1 MLPSVVLA
9 PPGPKAH
16 NGTMKNQE
24 PLRHFLFYTLSL
36 PERAL
41 RSTVGLAAGA
51 VKEMSE
57 FLVPKAFQ
65 DSKTYKIVVRNSLSF
80 LLDKVA
86 GLELEEE
93 ENEQTVSDD
102 FLARKAVGNFL
113 DLTSLATMHVS
124 PVWLLAIVSDLAYGT
139 HTYIQ
144 ELAQE
149 LEEKGIIAESSTIRN
164 VDDFLE
170 AVAEGAGRAASLVD
184 TPPLSV
190 EQLKQS
196 AEETKEALARVDV
209 TQLLPAKEIQE
220 TWDEMRR
227 VADASKLGLLDVS
240 AAMTM
245 NAFDKLGAVIDGT
258 FSGLVVATGLLD
270 RVIIDHY
277 KDALERIAEKGLFAI
292 VKESYEPYVEA
303 VFKNF
308 SGDRETLTEKVLDGT
323 LLVRFLRWCKN
334 LFARKKPPHRVPSC
348 PDEHSRP

>member
-1 MLPSVVLA
+1 M
-9 PPGPKAH
+9 
-16 NGTMKNQE
+16 TDQE

-51 VKEMSE
+51 VKEMSA
-57 FLVPKAFQ
+57 FLVPTAFQ

-86 GLELEEE
+86 GMELPQETT
-93 ENEQTVSDD
+93 EQTVGDD

-144 ELAQE
+144 ELAKE
-149 LEEKGIIAESSTIRN
+149 LEEKGIIAEGSTIRN
-164 VDDFLE
+164 VDEFLG

-190 EQLKQS
+190 DQLKRS

-227 VADASKLGLLDVS
+227 IADASDLGLLDVS

-258 FSGLVVATGLLD
+258 FNGLVVATGLLD
-270 RVIIDHY
+270 KVIIDHY
-277 KDALERIAEKGLFAI
+277 KDALQRIAEKGLFAI

-308 SGDRETLTEKVLDGT
+308 SGDRETLTEKVLDGR
-323 LLVRFLRWCKN
+323 LLVRFGRWLKG
-334 LFARKKPPHRVPSC
+334 LFSRKKLGKGKPPC
-348 PDEHSRP
+348 PEKRTRP